1 MIYDYIVSPWWAW
14 KCSLNRNSQLAS
26 PPPRHACQLQL
37 GPGWFLRT
45 SPTTTAPRPAYLISG
60 PLVATFF
67 KVAVSRMAA
76 WRGNKME
83 VPAFSFYAAFMCV
96 GPLSR
101 GASLISL
108 LDNRIRN
115 FRFLEFS
122 PLQKVRTLK
131 P

>member
-26 PPPRHACQLQL
+26 PPPHHACQLQL

-76 WRGNKME
+76 RRGNKME
-83 VPAFSFYAAFMCV
+83 VPGFSFYAAFMCV
-96 GPLSR
+96 GPLTYFQPLVYCPNSPIVEVDR
-101 GASLISL
+101 TCV
-108 LDNRIRN
+108 N
-115 FRFLEFS
+115 FTI
-122 PLQKVRTLK
+122 LQC
-131 P
+131 